1 MYRKMLMASKKFVKQ
16 FFKVIYLH
24 SVHPPSPS
32 PPHPPP
38 LVSAAALSR
47 LPNFQ
52 QRGPTGSQF
61 LEGGFQKGNGDFFQ
75 QGGGVAVFT

>member
-32 PPHPPP
+32 PP

-52 QRGPTGSQF
+52 QRGPTVSQF